1 MDILR
6 VYLDVCCLC
15 RPFDDQTQP
24 RNFIESQAVLEIL
37 RNCGF
42 TWTLVISDLIEFELA
57 QIPDKMKYLQVYQ
70 NLPKNFEYVEVDDDV
85 MTLYSRLVVCGC
97 SPVDAMHV
105 AFSRKAKATFLTTD
119 DLLLG
124 IIRRPS
130 GDIIIC
136 DNPVT
141 WLTRGDYV

>member
-1 MDILR
+1 
-6 VYLDVCCLC
+6 
-15 RPFDDQTQP
+15 
-24 RNFIESQAVLEIL
+24 
-37 RNCGF
+37 
-42 TWTLVISDLIEFELA
+42 
-57 QIPDKMKYLQVYQ
+57 MKYLQVYQ

-97 SPVDAMHV
+97 SPADAMHV
-105 AFSRKAKATFLTTD
+105 ALSRKVKATFLTTD

-124 IIRRPS
+124 IIRRTS

>member
-24 RNFIESQAVLEIL
+24 RIFIESQAVLEIL
-37 RNCGF
+37 KNCGF
-42 TWTLVISDLIEFELA
+42 TWTLVISDLIEFELS
-57 QIPDKMKYLQVYQ
+57 QIPDRMKYLQVYQ

-85 MTLYSRLVVCGC
+85 MTFYSRLVVCGC
-97 SPVDAMHV
+97 SPADAMHV
-105 AFSRKAKATFLTTD
+105 ALSRKAKATFLTTD

-124 IIRRPS
+124 IIRRTS